1 MHAKPISNVNMPII
15 WMNNA
20 MMIRIVVGFC
30 TWIDK
35 LNIDKILSDVSKRY
49 DELTDVGI

>member
-1 MHAKPISNVNMPII
+1 
-15 WMNNA
+15 MNTA
-20 MMIRIVVGFC
+20 MMIRIVVAFC

-35 LNIDKILSDVSKRY
+35 LNIVKVLSEVSKRY